1 LKLPYLVEFHGV
13 NDLRYERQ
21 PGGTYPVRIA
31 APELSDIDWI
41 VKQVAKVRD
50 VPRPWK
56 LSEGFS
62 QKYSDLC
69 IEASD
74 RYGGGVI
81 GSWGSS
87 GWAFPAGRM
96 VDRILKKDPPTARG
110 RRILLVEVSRFPGET
125 LIDDWSREQASQ
137 LVAAKVKS
145 WDAIVAFGRCWDR
158 PDVAQVYVLHLT
170 PEAEKLLPRW
180 ERAAS

>member
-1 LKLPYLVEFHGV
+1 VGLVRVGV
-13 NDLRYERQ
+13 
-21 PGGTYPVRIA
+21 PG
-31 APELSDIDWI
+31 
-41 VKQVAKVRD
+41 
-50 VPRPWK
+50 
-56 LSEGFS
+56 
-62 QKYSDLC
+62 
-69 IEASD
+69 
-74 RYGGGVI
+74 
-81 GSWGSS
+81 
-87 GWAFPAGRM
+87 GRM

-145 WDAIVAFGRCWDR
+145 WDAIVAFGHCWDR